1 MYIDNCIAWPGTAV
15 HTNSFNIRILF
26 HIMLNNWMFLKQV
39 TRARLQESLH
49 RTNGDN
55 IKSRIK
61 GRLQR
66 RVYNV
71 EGVNHL
77 WHIDTNHKLIRWN
90 FIIVGGIDGFCR
102 FVTFLNCTD
111 NNKSETIFICFQCAI
126 RSYDLPWRVR
136 SHKSIV
142 RMFLIAYMRLDIF
155 LCRFNM
161 RTRIPSRCRESYE
174 SWTLVQ
180 HFIWPG
186 QRKVE
191 LSPTFEEIANEF

>member
-39 TRARLQESLH
+39 TRARLRESLL

-102 FVTFLNCTD
+102 FVTFLNCIQT
-111 NNKSETIFICFQCAI
+111 TISLKQFSFVFNVLFEATTCLEEFA
-126 RSYDLPWRVR
+126 
-136 SHKSIV
+136 
-142 RMFLIAYMRLDIF
+142 LI
-155 LCRFNM
+155 
-161 RTRIPSRCRESYE
+161 
-174 SWTLVQ
+174 
-180 HFIWPG
+180 
-186 QRKVE
+186 KV
-191 LSPTFEEIANEF
+191 